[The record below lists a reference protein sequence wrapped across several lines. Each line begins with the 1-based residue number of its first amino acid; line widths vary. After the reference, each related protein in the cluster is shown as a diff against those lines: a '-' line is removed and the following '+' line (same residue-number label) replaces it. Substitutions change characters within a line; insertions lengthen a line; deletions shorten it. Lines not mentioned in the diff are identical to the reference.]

1 MTKEAEEKEWLTL
14 AGVPGM
20 RTSCRDLETE
30 YDFYTGKGEGT
41 ARQGAGTEHA
51 KIQRSVDG
59 ERQGACRGGE
69 VLAGVGAAEKIRRKR
84 NNSKAE

>member
-1 MTKEAEEKEWLTL
+1 MAKEAEEKEWLTP

-20 RTSCRDLETE
+20 KTSCRDLETA
-30 YDFYTGKGEGT
+30 YDFYRQRRGNGT
-41 ARQGAGTEHA
+41 TGAGTEHE

-59 ERQGACRGGE
+59 ERQGASRSGE
-69 VLAGVGAAEKIRRKR
+69 VLAGVGAAEKMRRKR